1 MNILVTG
8 GAGFIGSHVVDLLVG
23 QGHRVTVVD
32 NLSTGRRENVH
43 PKAKLVK
50 ADITD
55 GKRVHP
61 IFKRVKPEAVLHLA
75 AQMNVR
81 ISVERP
87 VFDAEA
93 NIIGSLHC
101 LEASVAVGAKKFVFA
116 SSGGAVYGVQNV
128 YPADEAHPTKP
139 IAPYG
144 IAKLSV
150 EHYLRFFEDTHGLE
164 TVALRLANV
173 YGPRQ
178 NPLGEAGVIA
188 IFYHKMLRGE
198 RPTIYGT
205 GEQTRDFVYVSDVA
219 RAFVRALSLRGVF
232 NVGTGVE
239 TSVNQLYDMI
249 SRSIGFRE
257 PAVYGPAK
265 SGELLRN
272 CISSEHLRP
281 WRPEVTLEDGLA
293 LTADW
298 FRNSK

>member
-43 PKAKLVK
+43 PKAKFVK

-55 GKRVHP
+55 DRRILSIFQRVRP
-61 IFKRVKPEAVLHLA
+61 QAILHLA

-101 LEASVAVGAKKFVFA
+101 LQAAVASGARKFVFA
-116 SSGGAVYGVQNV
+116 SSGGAVYGVQNT
-128 YPADEAHPTKP
+128 YPADESHPTNP

-144 IAKLSV
+144 IAKLAV
-150 EHYLRFFEDTHGLE
+150 EHYLRFFEETHGLE

-178 NPLGEAGVIA
+178 NPMGEAGVVA
-188 IFYHKMLRGE
+188 IFLHKMLRGE

-205 GEQTRDFVYVSDVA
+205 GRQTRDFVYVSDVA

-232 NVGTGVE
+232 NVGTGIE
-239 TSVNQLYDMI
+239 TSVNQLYEMI
-249 SRSIGFRE
+249 RRRVGFRE
-257 PAVYGPAK
+257 PALYAPPK
-265 SGELLRN
+265 PGELQRN
-272 CISSEHLRP
+272 CISSSRLRP
-281 WRPEVTLEDGLA
+281 WKPEVTLEDGLA

-298 FRNSK
+298 FGHLK